1 MQIFKMIVKIAFLGI
16 CVCILSVMLK
26 GWLKEAVLPLQLSF
40 AIITL
45 AVVYDSIKELTE
57 ELIYY
62 IGDSEIGTTVFAA
75 LLKGALICVVT
86 KLACDIAYD
95 SGNSTVANII
105 DLAGRI
111 MLLSIGFPFVESVI
125 KTAASFL
132 P

>member
-1 MQIFKMIVKIAFLGI
+1 MIIKLAFLGI
-16 CVCILSVMLK
+16 CVCILSVLLK
-26 GWLKEAVLPLQLSF
+26 SWMKEAVLPLQLSF
-40 AIITL
+40 AVITIAL
-45 AVVYDSIKELTE
+45 IYDNIKDLTE
-57 ELIYY
+57 ELRYY
-62 IGDSEIGTTVFAA
+62 IGDSEIGTMVFSA

-86 KLACDIAYD
+86 KLACDIAND

-125 KTAASFL
+125 KTAVSFL